1 MYVIE
6 IFDNKNKLINK
17 TEVLTKFH
25 CTAHV
30 GTFIDIEN
38 YIVSVKIS
46 SDNHFEIGHK
56 NLGKTKI
63 TWVKA
68 S

>member
-17 TEVLTKFH
+17 TEVLTKFY

-30 GTFIDIEN
+30 GTFTNIEN
-38 YIVSVKIS
+38 YIVSIKITGE
-46 SDNHFEIGHK
+46 NHFEIGRK